1 MTHQLCDSATQ
12 FDDLVSFA
20 GRISYEQYSKEIFD
34 IINKIEEFLNSKRHL
49 DAMKEIGK
57 VYFDIG
63 GKQFPLTIKIFDDK
77 GAPVNAGVDTQKKD
91 PELVFNI
98 ADFKYSSPNWQR
110 TKDIKK
116 LIVHEVTHFIDAMRN
131 PITHQHLTDSD
142 TEFFEDF
149 TKAFLTHPSKTDY
162 TNIETFDGSL
172 ERSARKSLLKFVK
185 TKAFKDLLAK
195 HNRKMDY
202 DLMGKLLKNV
212 QALYLEDM
220 GFFRDTG
227 GDPLGTNPRDPD
239 TIKGKQVGRQLYY
252 QSDAEMKAH
261 TNHIL
266 EEIIDYL
273 RETDHSKMLIEFIN
287 GKASIARS
295 LDVLLAHSPTFT
307 HIQKYLREEQLKSIY
322 REVARAIQKLYPKKT
337 SKDWEERAGVKLNS
351 HEQLMFRQIMKL
363 YNTNPN
369 KLDDLLSD
377 EDFISKNIK
386 PLTVFQEVTSFDS
399 AIDKIKKS
407 FDDLDL

>member
-12 FDDLVSFA
+12 FDDLMSFA

-34 IINKIEEFLNSKRHL
+34 IINKIEDFLNSKRHL

-63 GKQFPLTIKIFDDK
+63 GTQFPLTIKIFDDK
-77 GAPVNAGVDTQKKD
+77 GAPVAAGVDTDKSE

-98 ADFKYSSPNWQR
+98 ADFKYSTPNWQR

-131 PITHQHLTDSD
+131 PITHKHLTDSD
-142 TEFFEDF
+142 TEFFDDF
-149 TKAFLTHPSKTDY
+149 TKAFLAHPSKTDY
-162 TNIETFDGSL
+162 TNINSFDGSL
-172 ERSARKSLLKFVK
+172 ERSARNSLLKFVK
-185 TKAFKDLLAK
+185 TKVFKDLLAK
-195 HNRKMDY
+195 HDRKMDH
-202 DLMGKLLKNV
+202 DLMGKLLKSV
-212 QALYLEDM
+212 QTLYLEDM

-227 GDPLGTNPRDPD
+227 GDPLGTNQKDVE
-239 TIKGKQVGRQLYY
+239 TLKGKQVGTQLYY

-273 RETDHSKMLIEFIN
+273 REVDHSKMLIEFVN
-287 GKASIARS
+287 GKVSVARS
-295 LDVLLAHSPTFT
+295 LDLLLAHSPTFT
-307 HIQKYLREEQLKSIY
+307 HIQKYLREEQLKHIY
-322 REVARAIQKLYPKKT
+322 REVARAITKLYPKKT
-337 SKDWEERAGVKLNS
+337 SKDWEERAGVKLNP
-351 HEQLMFRQIMKL
+351 HQQLMLRHIMKL

-369 KLDDLLSD
+369 KLDELLSD
-377 EDFISKNIK
+377 ETFISQNVK
-386 PLTVFQEVTSFDS
+386 PLTVFQEVVSFDQ
-399 AIDKIKKS
+399 AIVKIKES
-407 FDDLDL
+407 FKDLDL